1 MENVQ
6 GGLSECAQDMIG
18 LGITF
23 AGAFLVGGP
32 IGAGIFAASF
42 IWGAAT
48 LNCNLGGAIINY

>member
-6 GGLSECAQDMIG
+6 GGLSECAQDIIG

-48 LNCNLGGAIINY
+48 LNCKLRRSNN